1 MTWTREHD
9 KVLAER
15 CCGLE
20 VDGDQVVIRSLDTGE
35 GWHTTCRY
43 PLPRY
48 NFDAGAC
55 GVAAEAWRL
64 QKPGRRYEVVS
75 AYVDGWL
82 VDGGCASLFDGNLGC
97 VSIMPTLHEAL
108 YEAVKDE

>member
-55 GVAAEAWRL
+55 GVAAEAWRK
-64 QKPGRRYEVVS
+64 QKLGRSYVIYSQTGVHPPVVFMIQTVETVGR
-75 AYVDGWL
+75 AE
-82 VDGGCASLFDGNLGC
+82 
-97 VSIMPTLHEAL
+97 TLHEAL